1 VTSRVLP
8 ITSLILEM
16 PRFDAIIDSRT
27 PAEFNLDH
35 IPGSVNFPVLSDEE
49 RVEIGTLYKQSSPFV
64 ARKRGAV
71 LVARNIARHIEESFA
86 ALPRNWRPLVY
97 CWRGGQ
103 RSKAMAHVLGEVGWS
118 AHQLEHGY
126 KGFRGIVVKA
136 LESLPAQFTFIVLC
150 GPTGSGKSALLRA
163 LKSRAQVLDL
173 EALAAHRGS
182 VLGAIDD
189 VPQPSQKAFET
200 KLWQALFEFDPSRP
214 VIVESEGA
222 RIGRLSLPT
231 ALTQS
236 LRESRC
242 LRIGTL
248 LKERVQHLLL
258 EYPGLMSSPETL
270 KARLQSLVGL
280 HSRTT
285 VAGWQALATEQR
297 FAELVEAL
305 LEYHYDPAY
314 RRSLA
319 SDYRRLDDAP
329 EVKLEALEGR
339 GFERAVVEILELSG
353 GVCEGAATPSK
364 MSRAESASL

>member
-1 VTSRVLP
+1 
-8 ITSLILEM
+8 
-16 PRFDAIIDSRT
+16 
-27 PAEFNLDH
+27 
-35 IPGSVNFPVLSDEE
+35 
-49 RVEIGTLYKQSSPFV
+49 
-64 ARKRGAV
+64 
-71 LVARNIARHIEESFA
+71 
-86 ALPRNWRPLVY
+86 
-97 CWRGGQ
+97 
-103 RSKAMAHVLGEVGWS
+103 
-118 AHQLEHGY
+118 
-126 KGFRGIVVKA
+126 
-136 LESLPAQFTFIVLC
+136 
-150 GPTGSGKSALLRA
+150 
-163 LKSRAQVLDL
+163 VLDL